1 MKKISKYGLIILSI
15 CFAIGFFVYYRI
27 VFDKDY
33 SAEMKKFQREFTSSA
48 QELNAFVLGKK
59 KILENYGMDSLLKK
73 PWNESFS
80 FHVYRNDSLIF
91 WNNNQLPVLRFAE
104 LHYPANGIVHL
115 QNGWYFAETVVVG
128 KTQLVGSFLIKK
140 DFQYENK
147 SLRNDFNPR
156 FLTAFKGNI
165 VLEREN
171 AYPIFKDKQFIFAVS
186 PYENQ
191 PIPSISSDMLLS
203 LLLLTLSSF
212 LLLALRWGKKLS
224 LAGFWLIPLCIVLL
238 RFLSL
243 KGNWFSFLQ
252 ETTAFQPTLYASSEW
267 FPNFGEYLIN
277 CILLLYLCFVV
288 LFRLQQ
294 LPARGKNAQWLRIVT
309 LLVYIFS
316 IFYCSFIGDLYK
328 GLVENSSIPLEVNK
342 LFTLNFYSF
351 LATISMGILFYG
363 YFNLMRETVMAMVK
377 TGWKHWLIVGLWVV
391 SSALYLLIE
400 ILYKQSMLL
409 LVFWPL
415 LINGLIVLDALVF
428 KGKQYFAYGVALLF
442 LFSVYVSVNLQEFYD
457 IKEKQERELF
467 ANQLASDQDI
477 TTEVEYLN
485 LAPKIRED
493 TYLKKLLDDPN
504 GAGVSE
510 FKQAMERKFFNGFW
524 ERYEIEFFLFNA
536 DHEPVIRYKNVP
548 GSRLSNLESIISKHS
563 ATSEIDS
570 NIFFIKDFTSQYCYI
585 IRQPVYA
592 ADSSKA
598 LLFCGLKSKRIP
610 EKIGFPRL
618 LISSNAKVFESLENY
633 SIAKY
638 YNGKL
643 VSHNGKFSYPSRD
656 AGLTRNI
663 SNISGYFNSDGYN
676 HYLLRRTERDSVVLS
691 RPNHSTIEFFTSFSY
706 LFSFYGLFLLIPIY
720 IGNRKKGNSLR
731 TLTLAIRIQVV
742 LIGLVFIALV
752 AFGWGSGLFVRNQY
766 QEYTNELIREKIRSV
781 ETEIRQHLGEEA
793 ELSITDQ
800 GSYME
805 YTLQKL
811 SSVFLTDINLYD
823 RSGYLLA
830 SSRPKVYDIGLV
842 SEQMNPV
849 ALSQLRKH
857 KKSEYF
863 HQERI
868 GNLDYLSGYIPFYG
882 NDGNLLAYL
891 NLQHFGQQKGFEDQI
906 QQFLVAI
913 MNVFI
918 LLLALSIIVAIFVS
932 TWVTS
937 PLRILQQNFAKVQLG
952 KYNQPILYAASDEIG
967 ILVKDYNQKLEE
979 LAYAAQQLAQSE
991 RESAW
996 REMAKQVAH
1005 EIKNPLTPMKLSL
1018 QQLQRVF
1025 NPGDP
1030 DSKQKLDK
1038 VANSII
1044 DQIDALAKIAN
1055 EFSNFAKMPKAH
1067 EVNLDLIPLIES
1079 VIVVFT
1085 QEASAEI
1092 TFRSEVE
1099 SCPVHADQDLM
1110 LRVFNNLVKNAIQAI
1125 PSDRKGKIEIL
1136 LTSGEKCWIVEIRD
1150 NGVGI
1155 SEDQQ
1160 SKLFVPYFTTKSTG
1174 TGLGLAMVKQIVE
1187 MHGGKI
1193 TFETAETGTSFFVEL
1208 RKESYLPPSEERR
1221 SIASED

>member
-1 MKKISKYGLIILSI
+1 MILLSI
-15 CFAIGFFVYYRI
+15 CFAGSFFIAYKVVY
-27 VFDKDY
+27 DKDY
-33 SAEMKKFQREFTSSA
+33 SAEMKKFQQEFTKTDR
-48 QELNAFVLGKK
+48 ELHAYVLRKRH
-59 KILENYGMDSLLKK
+59 ILEKYGIDSLLKK

-80 FHVYRNDSLIF
+80 FHIYRNDSLIF

-115 QNGWYFAETVVVG
+115 QNGWYFAETLVSG
-128 KTQLVGSFLIKK
+128 KTQLVASFLIKK
-140 DFQYENK
+140 DYQYENK
-147 SLRNDFNPR
+147 SLRNDFNPK

-165 VLEREN
+165 VLDKEN
-171 AYPIFKDKQFIFAVS
+171 AYPIYKNRQFIFAVA
-186 PYENQ
+186 PYDNQ
-191 PIPSISSDMLLS
+191 PIPSSSSDLLLS
-203 LLLLTLSSF
+203 LLLLTIGSV
-212 LLLALRWGKKLS
+212 LLLLITKSKTLRLRWYW
-224 LAGFWLIPLCIVLL
+224 AIPLGVLLL

-243 KGNWFSFLQ
+243 KGNWLSFMQ

-267 FPNFGEYLIN
+267 FPNFGEFLIN
-277 CILLLYLCFVV
+277 CVLLLYFCFVLV
-288 LFRLQQ
+288 FKLKRLNIRHEPQHKFRNRILQ
-294 LPARGKNAQWLRIVT
+294 LA
-309 LLVYIFS
+309 IFLAYALS
-316 IFYCSFIGDLYK
+316 MFYCGFIGDLYK
-328 GLVENSSIPLEVNK
+328 GLVENGSIPLEVNK
-342 LFTLNFYSF
+342 LFSLNFYSF

-363 YFNLMRETVMAMVK
+363 YYNVMRETVLSMVR
-377 TGWKHWLIVGLWVV
+377 TGWKNWLIIALWVV
-391 SSALYLLIE
+391 SSGVYLVTE
-400 ILYKQSMLL
+400 VLYKESLL
-409 LVFWPL
+409 LLAFWPL
-415 LINGLIVLDALVF
+415 LINGMIVVNAIVF
-428 KGKQYFAYGVALLF
+428 KGKQQFGYGVVLLF

-477 TTEVEYLN
+477 TTELEYLG
-485 LAPKIRED
+485 LSPKIQED
-493 TYLKKLLDDPN
+493 DYLKKLLKDPN

-510 FKQAMERKFFNGFW
+510 FKDAMERKFFHGFW
-524 ERYEIEFFLFNA
+524 ERYEIEFFFFNA
-536 DHEPVIRYKNVP
+536 KLEPVVNYKNVP
-548 GSRLSNLESIISKHS
+548 GSRLSTLESIINKHS

-570 NIFFIKDFTSQYCYI
+570 NIFFIKDFTSQYSYI
-585 IRQPVYA
+585 IRQPIL
-592 ADSSKA
+592 DDEGGKA

-618 LISSNAKVFESLENY
+618 LISSNAKVFESLEDY

-656 AGLTRNI
+656 AGLTKNI
-663 SNISGYFNSDGYN
+663 SNISGYFISDGYN
-676 HYLLRRTERDSVVLS
+676 HYLFRRTARDSVVLS
-691 RPNHSTIEFFTSFSY
+691 RQNHSTIQFFTSFSY

-720 IGNRKKGNSLR
+720 ISSRKGGNPMPA
-731 TLTLAIRIQVV
+731 LTLALRIQVV

-781 ETEIRQHLGEEA
+781 EMEIKQHLGEEA

-800 GSYME
+800 GNFME

-811 SSVFLTDINLYD
+811 SAVFLTDINLYD
-823 RSGYLLA
+823 RNGYLLA
-830 SSRPKVYDIGLV
+830 SSRSKVYDIGLV
-842 SEQMNPV
+842 SEQMNPT

-857 KKSEYF
+857 KKSEFF
-863 HQERI
+863 HQEKI
-868 GNLDYLSGYIPFYG
+868 GNLEYLSGYIPFYG

-932 TWVTS
+932 TWVTL
-937 PLRILQQNFAKVQLG
+937 PLRILQQNFAQVQLG
-952 KYNQPILYAASDEIG
+952 KYNQPISYDASDEIG
-967 ILVKDYNQKLEE
+967 VLVKEYNQKLEE

-1025 NPGDP
+1025 NPDDP
-1030 DSKQKLDK
+1030 DSKEKLDK

-1044 DQIDALAKIAN
+1044 GQIDALAKIAN
-1055 EFSNFAKMPKAH
+1055 EFSNFAKMPKAQ

-1079 VIVVFT
+1079 VIVVFN
-1085 QEASAEI
+1085 QEAEAEI
-1092 TFRSEVE
+1092 TFESEVE
-1099 SCPVHADQDLM
+1099 NCWIHADKDLM
-1110 LRVFNNLVKNAIQAI
+1110 LRVFNNLIKNAIQAI
-1125 PSDRKGKIEIL
+1125 PRERKGKIEISL
-1136 LTSGEKCWIVEIRD
+1136 ASEEKCWKIEIRD
-1150 NGVGI
+1150 NGSGI
-1155 SEDQQ
+1155 PEDQQ
-1160 SKLFVPYFTTKSTG
+1160 NKLFVPYFTTKSTG
-1174 TGLGLAMVKQIVE
+1174 TGLGLAMVRQIVE
-1187 MHGGKI
+1187 MHSGKI
-1193 TFETAETGTSFFVEL
+1193 SFESSENGTSFFIELPKVVE
-1208 RKESYLPPSEERR
+1208 SH
-1221 SIASED
+1221 

>member
-1 MKKISKYGLIILSI
+1 MISFLRKYGLILLSI
-15 CFAIGFFVYYRI
+15 CFAGSFLFYYQL
-27 VFDKDY
+27 VFNKDY
-33 SAEMKKFQREFTSSA
+33 TAEMKTFQKEFTSEERA
-48 QELNAFVLGKK
+48 LNAFINKK
-59 KILENYGMDSLLKK
+59 KQTFEKHGIDSLIHKTGTE
-73 PWNESFS
+73 PYF
-80 FHVYRNDSLIF
+80 FHIYRNDSLIF
-91 WNNNQLPVLRFAE
+91 WNTNQLPVLRFAE
-104 LHYPANGIVHL
+104 LHYPGNGIVHL
-115 QNGWYFAETVVVG
+115 QNGWYYAETIASG
-128 KTQLVGSFLIKK
+128 NTQLVASFLIRK
-140 DFQYENK
+140 DYQYENK
-147 SLRNDFNPR
+147 NLRNDFNPK
-156 FLTAFKGNI
+156 FTVPFKGSI
-165 VLEREN
+165 VLEKEN
-171 AYPIFKDKQFIFAVS
+171 AYPVYKNRQFIFALY
-186 PYENQ
+186 PFENQ
-191 PIPSISSDMLLS
+191 PVPSSSSDILLS
-203 LLLLTLSSF
+203 LLLLSVSFSLLF
-212 LLLALRWGKKLS
+212 LLSWSKKLS
-224 LAGFWLIPLCIVLL
+224 LRWFWAIPLAVLLL

-243 KGNWFSFLQ
+243 KGNWLSFME

-277 CILLLYLCFVV
+277 CVLLLYFCFVII
-288 LFRLQQ
+288 FRLKQVKFG
-294 LPARGKNAQWLRIVT
+294 LTDSKSTRNRIAT
-309 LLVYIFS
+309 LLIYILS
-316 IFYCSFIGDLYK
+316 LVLCSFIGDLYK
-328 GLVENSSIPLEVNK
+328 GLVENASIPLEVNK
-342 LFTLNFYSF
+342 LFSLNFYSF

-363 YFNLMRETVMAMVK
+363 YFHLMRVAILSMLRA
-377 TGWKHWLIVGLWVV
+377 GWKPFGLIACWLIT
-391 SSALYLLIE
+391 SAIYLLIE
-400 ILYKQSMLL
+400 VFYRDSMLML
-409 LVFWPL
+409 AFWPL
-415 LINGLIVLDALVF
+415 LINGLVIFNAVRF
-428 KGKQYFAYGVALLF
+428 NGKQHFAYGVVLLF

-485 LAPKIRED
+485 MAPKIMED
-493 TYLKKLLDDPN
+493 EYLKKLINDPK

-510 FKQAMERKFFNGFW
+510 FKDAMERKFFNSFW
-524 ERYEIEFFLFNA
+524 ERYDIEFFLFNA
-536 DHEPVIRYKNVP
+536 KKEPVINYKNVP
-548 GSRLSNLESIISKHS
+548 GSRLSTLESIITKHS
-563 ATSEIDS
+563 VTSEIDS
-570 NIFFIKDFTSQYCYI
+570 NMFFIKDFTSQYCYI
-585 IRQPVYA
+585 IRQPLLA
-592 ADSSKA
+592 QDSSKA
-598 LLFCGLKSKRIP
+598 LLFCGLKSKKIP

-643 VSHNGKFSYPSRD
+643 VSHNGKFSYPSKD
-656 AGLTRNI
+656 AGLTKNL
-663 SNISGYFNSDGYN
+663 SHVSGYFNSDGYN
-676 HYLLRRTERDSVVLS
+676 HYLLRRTQRDSIVLS
-691 RPNHSTIEFFTSFSY
+691 RQNHSTIQFFTSFSY
-706 LFSFYGLFLLIPIY
+706 LFSFYGLFLLIPIF
-720 IGNRKKGNSLR
+720 IENRKTGNSMR

-752 AFGWGSGLFVRNQY
+752 AFGWGSGLFVMNQY

-781 ETEIRQHLGEEA
+781 EIEIQQKLGEEE
-793 ELSITDQ
+793 ELSITGQ

-823 RSGYLLA
+823 RNGYLLA
-830 SSRPKVYDIGLV
+830 SSRPKVYNIGLV
-842 SEQMNPV
+842 SEQMNPQ
-849 ALSQLRKH
+849 ALFQLKRNR
-857 KKSEYF
+857 KSEFF
-863 HQERI
+863 HQEKI
-868 GNLDYLSGYIPFYG
+868 GNLDYLSGYVPFYS

-952 KYNQPILYAASDEIG
+952 KYNQPISYAASDEIG

-1025 NPGDP
+1025 DPNDP

-1038 VANSII
+1038 VASSII
-1044 DQIDALAKIAN
+1044 GQIDALAKIAN
-1055 EFSNFAKMPKAH
+1055 EFSNFAKMPKAN

-1079 VIVVFT
+1079 VIVVFN
-1085 QEASAEI
+1085 QEAEAEI
-1092 TFRSEVE
+1092 TFASEAE
-1099 SCPVHADQDLM
+1099 TCWIHADKDLM
-1110 LRVFNNLVKNAIQAI
+1110 LRVFNNLIKNAIQAI
-1125 PSDRKGKIEIL
+1125 PHGRQGKIEIL
-1136 LTSGEKCWIVEIRD
+1136 LTEAEKHWLIEVRD
-1150 NGVGI
+1150 NGSGI
-1155 SEDQQ
+1155 PEEQQ

-1187 MHGGKI
+1187 MHGGRI
-1193 TFETAETGTSFFVEL
+1193 WFETADTGTSFFVE
-1208 RKESYLPPSEERR
+1208 
-1221 SIASED
+1221 IAKQKTQE

>member
-1 MKKISKYGLIILSI
+1 M
-15 CFAIGFFVYYRI
+15 

-33 SAEMKKFQREFTSSA
+33 TSEMKQFQREFT
-48 QELNAFVLGKK
+48 QTEHKLNAYMVKK
-59 KILENYGMDSLLKK
+59 KEILEKYGIDSLLKK

-80 FHVYRNDSLIF
+80 FHIYRNDSLIF

-115 QNGWYFAETVVVG
+115 QNGWYFSETLVSG
-128 KTQLVGSFLIKK
+128 KTQLVASFLIKK
-140 DFQYENK
+140 DYQYENK

-165 VLEREN
+165 VLEKEN
-171 AYPIFKDKQFIFAVS
+171 AYPIYKDRQFIFAVS

-191 PIPSISSDMLLS
+191 PIPSSSSDLLLS
-203 LLLLTLSSF
+203 LLLLTISSV
-212 LLLALRWGKKLS
+212 LLLLLNKSKKLK
-224 LAGFWLIPLCIVLL
+224 LQFFWLIPLCMLLL

-243 KGNWFSFLQ
+243 KGNWLSFMQ

-277 CILLLYLCFVV
+277 CILLLYFSFVLIHSLTRIKAAENDTDKRTQIRLLQIAV
-288 LFRLQQ
+288 LLFYVL
-294 LPARGKNAQWLRIVT
+294 
-309 LLVYIFS
+309 S
-316 IFYCSFIGDLYK
+316 MFYCSFIGDLYK

-363 YFNLMRETVMAMVK
+363 FFNLMRETVMAMLK
-377 TGWKHWLIVGLWVV
+377 TGYKSWLIVSIWVV
-391 SSALYLLIE
+391 SSIAYLLVE
-400 ILYKQSMLL
+400 VWYKQSILL
-409 LVFWPL
+409 LAFWPL
-415 LINGLIVLDALVF
+415 LINGMIILNAIIF
-428 KGKQYFAYGVALLF
+428 KGKQYFAYGVVLLF

-477 TTEVEYLN
+477 TTEVEYLS
-485 LAPKIRED
+485 LAPKIQED
-493 TYLKKLLDDPN
+493 VYLKKLLNDPN

-510 FKQAMERKFFNGFW
+510 FKDAMERKFFNGFW
-524 ERYEIEFFLFNA
+524 ERYEIEFFFFNA
-536 DHEPVIRYKNVP
+536 KREPVIQYKNVP
-548 GSRLSNLESIISKHS
+548 GSRLSTLESIISKHS
-563 ATSEIDS
+563 ARSEIDS

-585 IRQPVYA
+585 IRQPVFA
-592 ADSSKA
+592 EDSTQA

-618 LISSNAKVFESLENY
+618 LISSNAKVFESLEDY

-656 AGLTRNI
+656 AGLTKNI

-676 HYLLRRTERDSVVLS
+676 HYLFRRTERDSVVLS
-691 RPNHSTIEFFTSFSY
+691 RQNHSTIQFFTSFSY
-706 LFSFYGLFLLIPIY
+706 LFSFYALFLLIPIY
-720 IGNRKKGNSLR
+720 IANRRRGNSMR
-731 TLTLAIRIQVV
+731 ALTLAIRIQVV

-766 QEYTNELIREKIRSV
+766 QEYTNELIREKIHSV

-800 GSYME
+800 GNYME
-805 YTLQKL
+805 YTLQRL

-823 RSGYLLA
+823 RNGYLLA

-842 SEQMNPV
+842 SEQMNPT

-857 KKSEYF
+857 KKSEFF
-863 HQERI
+863 HQEKI
-868 GNLDYLSGYIPFYG
+868 GNLEYLSGYIPFYG

-952 KYNQPILYAASDEIG
+952 KYNQPISYAASDEIG

-1018 QQLQRVF
+1018 QHLQRVF
-1025 NPGDP
+1025 NPDDP

-1055 EFSNFAKMPKAH
+1055 EFSNFAKMPKAN

-1079 VIVVFT
+1079 VIVVFN
-1085 QEASAEI
+1085 QEAEAQI
-1092 TFRSEVE
+1092 TFGSEVE
-1099 SCPVHADQDLM
+1099 HCWIHADQDLM
-1110 LRVFNNLVKNAIQAI
+1110 LRVFNNLIKNAIQAI
-1125 PSDRKGKIEIL
+1125 PAERKGKIDIR
-1136 LTSGEKCWIVEIRD
+1136 LTSGEKYWRVEVSD
-1150 NGVGI
+1150 NGLGI
-1155 SEDQQ
+1155 PEELQD
-1160 SKLFVPYFTTKSTG
+1160 KLFVPYFTTKSTG

-1193 TFETAETGTSFFVEL
+1193 WFESKDEGTSFFVEIL
-1208 RKESYLPPSEERR
+1208 K
-1221 SIASED
+1221 AQ